1 VVNNYYNYIIE
12 IDAAFF
18 VTTGKSVGEMES
30 AELKNDFISTKSI
43 SVIIPVYNSEQS
55 LPLLIERLQSVL
67 TDSCR
72 PFEVILVNDGSHDGS
87 WETIVSLSERFPW
100 LRGINLMRNYGQHN
114 ALLCGIRQAKNAL
127 IVTID
132 DDLQNPPEEI
142 PRLLARLEEGYDV
155 VYGAPQAQQHGL
167 WRDLASTLTKMALQ
181 GFMGAETA
189 RQASAF
195 RAFRTGLREAFRQYE
210 GSFVS
215 IDVLLTWG
223 TTRFSFVSVSHEP
236 RILGRSNYTFAQLLR
251 HAVNMMTGF
260 SILPLQVASFL
271 GFACTIF
278 GLCILIY
285 VLAIFFVYGSA
296 VPGFPFLASII
307 AIFSGAQ
314 LLALGIIGE
323 YLARMHART
332 LGRPTCTIRNMT
344 DQLTGKVKDKE

>member
-1 VVNNYYNYIIE
+1 MPSN
-12 IDAAFF
+12 
-18 VTTGKSVGEMES
+18 
-30 AELKNDFISTKSI
+30 SI
-43 SVIIPVYNSEQS
+43 SVIIPVYNSEQC
-55 LPLLIERLQSVL
+55 LPLLIDRLKSVL
-67 TDSCR
+67 TDSCQV
-72 PFEVILVNDGSHDGS
+72 FEVILVNDGSRDGS

-100 LRGINLMRNYGQHN
+100 LQGINLMRNYGQHN
-114 ALLCGIRQAKNAL
+114 ALLCGIRQAKHEL

-142 PRLLARLEEGYDV
+142 PRLLARLAEGYDV
-155 VYGAPQAQQHGL
+155 VYGTPQVQQHGL
-167 WRDLASTLTKMALQ
+167 WRDLASTVSKMALQ
-181 GFMGAETA
+181 GFMGAENA
-189 RQASAF
+189 RQVSAF
-195 RAFRTGLREAFRQYE
+195 RAFRTELREAFHQYE

-223 TTRFSFVSVSHEP
+223 TTRFSSVPVRHEP
-236 RILGRSNYTFAQLLR
+236 RTLGRSNYTFSNLLML
-251 HAVNMMTGF
+251 AVNMMTGF

-278 GLCILIY
+278 GFCILIY
-285 VLAIFFVYGSA
+285 VLATVFVYGSA

-323 YLARMHART
+323 YLARMHFRT

-344 DQLTGKVKDKE
+344 DQQTQRGNENG